1 MKHFLIVISV
11 LLIFAETSFAQKNNA
26 KARPQQ
32 TVGFVISGNIPGI
45 KNGVKVQ
52 LLNKEKVESRT
63 FIASGV
69 TKGTSF
75 RLVGRVSS
83 PTLCQLQISD
93 KILKSKDDYT
103 KQTGIDMFVENVKMT
118 VSAAHYDSIPL
129 DWDLYTI
136 PLRKEMNVTV
146 TGGATEKQF
155 QEYRRYIHDAEL
167 NAKIADY
174 AVRNYQFNFDEKNKH
189 EVDAAVLKEK
199 QNAANIAQEKLN
211 AANDKF
217 MSAHPTYPI
226 SLWLAQQK
234 LEQHFV
240 YPASQFDQWIA
251 MFKDNIDTA
260 RYQSYVAAATAAK
273 KFAQGT
279 RYTDFDVATPDSVT
293 KKLSDF
299 ITKGNYT
306 LVDFWA
312 SWCGPC
318 RMSIP
323 HVKEMYGNYGKDRL
337 NIVSVSC
344 DQSKKDWYKAM
355 DEEKMPWQ
363 QLVLPRESM
372 KLVREAYQLSGI
384 PYLLL
389 INPQGELVYAA
400 NSSDEVGAL
409 LKKIMK

>member
-63 FIASGV
+63 FLASGV

-83 PTLCQLQISD
+83 PTLCQLQILDRIPKD
-93 KILKSKDDYT
+93 KEDYA

-129 DWDLYTI
+129 DWDTYSI

-146 TGGATEKQF
+146 TGGVAEKQF

-167 NAKIADY
+167 NA
-174 AVRNYQFNFDEKNKH
+174 
-189 EVDAAVLKEK
+189 K

-260 RYQSYVAAATAAK
+260 RYQSYVAAANAAK

-279 RYTDFDVATPDSVT
+279 RYTDFDVVTPDSVT

-312 SWCGPC
+312 SWCGAC
-318 RMSIP
+318 LISIF
-323 HVKEMYGNYGKDRL
+323 HVKEMYSNYGKDRL

-372 KLVREAYQLSGI
+372 KIVREAYQLSGM

-409 LKKIMK
+409 LKKIM